1 MYSIRIYTVRV
12 WIIDFIIRILPLL
25 LLPITIIGSVE
36 WLITVGAID
45 AKMLVIGSG
54 GLQCWRGCLAI
65 R

>member
-1 MYSIRIYTVRV
+1 MYQVDIVRV
-12 WIIDFIIRILPLL
+12 WIIDFIIDSFLSFSPSPSLDKLGIVLDA
-25 LLPITIIGSVE
+25 V
-36 WLITVGAID
+36 D